1 MSTDMTELAQDRD
14 DALRWALL
22 VPLKAPATAKSRLFV
37 PSDLRAELVLAMACD
52 TVAVAMS
59 CPLVALVLIVAD
71 SAEGLEPLQR
81 MGAGIVLDTTGQ
93 GLNAGLRHAAGI
105 AAARDSGYGIAS
117 LVADVAALTVD
128 QLTRTLAAAAAH
140 ERSYV
145 PDAAGPGT
153 TFVAAR
159 HWGSFLPEYGPGS
172 RRRHGDA
179 GFVEL
184 TVPDITG
191 LRLDVDTIA
200 DLAAA
205 TAIGTGPRTTAVLT
219 RSAAPRGGSR

>member
-1 MSTDMTELAQDRD
+1 MTEIAQDGD
-14 DALRWALL
+14 GALHWALL
-22 VPLKAPATAKSRLFV
+22 VPLKAPATAKSRLSV

-52 TVAVAMS
+52 TVAVALA
-59 CPLVALVLIVAD
+59 CPLVGLVLVVAD
-71 SAEGLEPLQR
+71 STEGLEPLQR
-81 MGAGIVLDTTGQ
+81 MGAGIVVDTTGQ
-93 GLNAGLRHAAGI
+93 GLNAGLRYAAGI

-128 QLTRTLAAAAAH
+128 QLTRTLTAAAVH
-140 ERSYV
+140 ERAFV

-159 HWGSFLPEYGPGS
+159 HWGSFLPEYGTGS

-184 TVPDITG
+184 TLPDIAG

-205 TAIGTGPRTTAVLT
+205 TAIGAGPRTTDVL
-219 RSAAPRGGSR
+219 RRHAAPPW